1 MSIRRYFR
9 VMLGRK
15 SVYAKQCFEGS
26 FIGADF
32 LGEVDLKNELTEEW
46 KEFNKKFI
54 PTYLKENP
62 DRSKVAAGLACGF
75 LWTVSRGINRGDV
88 VLCPNG
94 EGAYFVGEVTSGYFF
109 KKGENLPHRRS
120 VKWSPIQLPRTAM
133 SQSLKNSTGS
143 IGTVSEVSKFADEI
157 EKLIAGDAAKPSIVS
172 ASPEIEDPAAF
183 ALEEHLEEFLV
194 KNWEQTE
201 LGKKYDIYEEEGEI
215 VGQQY
220 PSDTGPIDILAIS
233 KNKKELLVVEL
244 KRGRASDVVVGQIQR
259 YMGFVQEELAED
271 GQAVKGA
278 IIALEDDLNVRRA
291 LQVTKNIEFFK
302 YQISFKLSKMQ
313 ES

>member
-1 MSIRRYFR
+1 
-9 VMLGRK
+9 
-15 SVYAKQCFEGS
+15 
-26 FIGADF
+26 
-32 LGEVDLKNELTEEW
+32 
-46 KEFNKKFI
+46 
-54 PTYLKENP
+54 
-62 DRSKVAAGLACGF
+62 
-75 LWTVSRGINRGDV
+75 
-88 VLCPNG
+88 
-94 EGAYFVGEVTSGYFF
+94 
-109 KKGENLPHRRS
+109 
-120 VKWSPIQLPRTAM
+120 M